1 MTTSGLNGLSAHASE
16 EVFVGYGGGPRME
29 ERAYEEETRRIFAGW
44 KARHGKAYRDAGEE
58 CRYNLFKANRR
69 VVVELNAAAA
79 DGGTAAYGLNQFG
92 DLTNEEV
99 RERCY
104 PEIED
109 RELSARCQA
118 VTRDAGPDH
127 GWLIRYQVCRCIA
140 TEAGL
145 KQTESGGSAVRED
158 EAHMWI

>member
-99 RERCY
+99 RESCGGRGG
-104 PEIED
+104 EMMGK
-109 RELSARCQA
+109 LSARCRAA
-118 VTRDAGPDH
+118 VAGDTIH
-127 GWLIRYQVCRCIA
+127 ELIRSQLR
-140 TEAGL
+140 
-145 KQTESGGSAVRED
+145 
-158 EAHMWI
+158 